1 MLLGVVVQSLKP
13 VKLADGHNVQTDT
26 TTLNI
31 VGPTTLG
38 VVASFARTLTEKDNF
53 FCRCYSGHW
62 WNRCKSGNDLYAFA
76 FFVLLLYEHCLNFGF
91 YCILSVFQKRE
102 TLDTR
107 GLHYGMASAQFCRFV
122 MKIQNHLSFIL
133 QLGGH
138 LKFIMP
144 LKTEL
149 QNIVNT
155 FLSRRKLKEDKEE
168 IEEQR
173 RLRQEEEERSL
184 VTVGSQFIL

>member
-1 MLLGVVVQSLKP
+1 M
-13 VKLADGHNVQTDT
+13 QTDA
-26 TTLNI
+26 TLSANNSQHCCVFLHTLLHV
-31 VGPTTLG
+31 VGSCCAKFDTGQTLR
-38 VVASFARTLTEKDNF
+38 SLTEKDNF

-76 FFVLLLYEHCLNFGF
+76 FFLLLLYEHCLNFCF
-91 YCILSVFQKRE
+91 CCIFSVFQKRE

-122 MKIQNHLSFIL
+122 IKIQNHLSFIL
-133 QLGGH
+133 QLGEH
-138 LKFIMP
+138 PEFTRP

-155 FLSRRKLKEDKEE
+155 FLSLENWKKIRKK
-168 IEEQR
+168 
-173 RLRQEEEERSL
+173 
-184 VTVGSQFIL
+184 